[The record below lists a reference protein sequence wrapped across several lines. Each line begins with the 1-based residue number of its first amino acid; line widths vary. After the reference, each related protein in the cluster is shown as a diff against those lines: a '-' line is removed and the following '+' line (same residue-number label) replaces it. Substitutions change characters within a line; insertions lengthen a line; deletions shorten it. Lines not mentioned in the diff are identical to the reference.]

1 MLTVTGVTKRY
12 GQLDAVTNIDFQLT
26 AGNVLAIIGPNGAG
40 KTTLIKC
47 LLGLIKFEG
56 TVLVDGIDVARYG
69 QDARKKIG
77 YLPQNPAFHAD
88 LTVAETALFYADLK
102 SVSASRARDGV
113 IAIGLA
119 DHAEKKVG
127 ELSGGMRQRLGLAV
141 ALLADPALLILDEP
155 ATGLDMSARLE
166 LRRLV
171 TEQRASNH
179 AVLLSTHWLEDVPYI
194 ADNVLVLDRGKRA
207 FFGNTKDSAVV
218 TASASQLYI
227 RVDGDNIS
235 ACEFVRKIAPNSTVS
250 TMSDWVIVS
259 CRAIEKAMIVES
271 LVVAGIKVLDFR
283 VEEAVSGQAT
293 FNLPAQDG
301 DE

>member
-12 GQLDAVTNIDFQLT
+12 GKLNAIENVDFSLA
-26 AGNVLAIIGPNGAG
+26 AGKVLAVIGPNGAG

-47 LLGLIKFEG
+47 LLGLVRFDG
-56 TVLVDGIDVARYG
+56 TVLVDGIDVGRDGHRAR
-69 QDARKKIG
+69 AKIG
-77 YLPQNPAFHAD
+77 YLPQDPAFHAD

-102 SVSASRARDGV
+102 SVSASRAHDGV
-113 IAIGLA
+113 TAIGLA
-119 DHAEKKVG
+119 DHAHKKVG

-141 ALLADPALLILDEP
+141 AMLADPPLLILDEP

-171 TEQRASNH
+171 AEQRTSNH

-194 ADNVLVLDRGKRA
+194 ADDVLALDRGKSV
-207 FFGNTKDSAVV
+207 FFGSTKDSVAV

-227 RVDGDNIS
+227 RVDGENTH
-235 ACEFVRKIAPNSTVS
+235 AVELVKHVAPESVVTV
-250 TMSDWVIVS
+250 MGDWIIVS
-259 CRAIEKAMIVES
+259 CLASEKAKIVEH
-271 LVVAGIKVLDFR
+271 LVVAAIKVLDIR

-293 FNLPAQDG
+293 FTLPTQVDG
-301 DE
+301 R

>member
-12 GQLDAVTNIDFQLT
+12 GKLNAIENVDFSLA
-26 AGNVLAIIGPNGAG
+26 AGKVLAVIGPNGAG

-47 LLGLIKFEG
+47 LLGLVRFDG
-56 TVLVDGIDVARYG
+56 TVLVDGIDVGRDGHRAR
-69 QDARKKIG
+69 AKIG

-102 SVSASRARDGV
+102 SVSASRAHDGV
-113 IAIGLA
+113 TAVGLA
-119 DHAEKKVG
+119 DHAHKKVG

-141 ALLADPALLILDEP
+141 AMLADPPLLILDEP

-171 TEQRASNH
+171 AEQRTSNH

-194 ADNVLVLDRGKRA
+194 ADDVLALDRGKSV
-207 FFGNTKDSAVV
+207 FFGSTKDSVAV

-227 RVDGDNIS
+227 RVDGENTH
-235 ACEFVRKIAPNSTVS
+235 AVELVKHVAPESVVTV
-250 TMSDWVIVS
+250 MGDWIIVS
-259 CRAIEKAMIVES
+259 CLASEKAKIVEH
-271 LVVAGIKVLDFR
+271 LVVAAIKVLDIR

-293 FNLPAQDG
+293 FTLPTQVDG
-301 DE
+301 R